1 MEKSSVYSRI
11 IQVKAD
17 HLDELLH
24 VNNVQYLHWMMES
37 AEAHWQLRA
46 PQVIREEFI
55 WVVRKHSIEYT
66 GQAVEGDEL
75 LLKTWTGEASGA
87 CWWRHFTIE
96 KANSRTQLIN
106 AATQFV
112 LVNRMNGKPHPV
124 RSNIIRIFQD
134 N

>member
-96 KANSRTQLIN
+96 IANSRTQLIN

-112 LVNRMNGKPHPV
+112 LVNRLNGKPHPV
-124 RSNIIRIFQD
+124 RSNIISIFQD

>member
-37 AEAHWQLRA
+37 AEVHWQLRA

-124 RSNIIRIFQD
+124 RSNIISIFQD

>member
-37 AEAHWQLRA
+37 AEAHWQLLA

-106 AATQFV
+106 AATQFA

-124 RSNIIRIFQD
+124 RSNIISIFQD

>member
-1 MEKSSVYSRI
+1 MEKSSIYSRI
-11 IQVKAD
+11 IQVTEE

-24 VNNVQYLHWMMES
+24 FNNVQYLHWMMES
-37 AEAHWQLRA
+37 AEVHWQLRA
-46 PQVIREEFI
+46 SRTIREEFI
-55 WVVRKHSIEYT
+55 WVVRKHEIEYF
-66 GQAVEGDEL
+66 GQAVKEDEL

-96 KANSRTQLIN
+96 KAIAPTQLVT

-112 LVNRMNGKPHPV
+112 LVNRLNGKPHPV
-124 RSNIIRIFQD
+124 RSNIISIFQD

>member
-11 IQVKAD
+11 IQVTTQ
-17 HLDELLH
+17 HLDELMH

-46 PQVIREEFI
+46 PVAIHDEFI
-55 WVVRKHSIEYT
+55 WVVRKHEIEYT

-75 LLKTWTGEASGA
+75 LLKTWTGEANGA

-96 KANSRTQLIN
+96 NAITQALLIT

-112 LVNRMNGKPHPV
+112 LVNRLNGKPQAV
-124 RSNIIRIFQD
+124 RSNIISIFQD
-134 N
+134 I

>member
-17 HLDELLH
+17 HLDALLH

-46 PQVIREEFI
+46 PQSVQEEFI
-55 WVVRKHSIEYT
+55 WVVRKHEIEYF
-66 GQAVEGDEL
+66 GQAMEGDEL
-75 LLKTWTGEASGA
+75 LLKTWTGKATGAS
-87 CWWRHFTIE
+87 WWRHYSME
-96 KANSRTQLIN
+96 KLSTKSPIIV

-112 LVNRMNGKPHPV
+112 LVSRVNGKPQPI
-124 RSNIIRIFQD
+124 RSNIISIFKD
-134 N
+134 H